1 MNQEVL
7 ILTGM
12 SGAGRSTVAH
22 ALEDLGWYVVDN
34 LPPTLLSDLIK
45 QGVQSE
51 IKSLAVVVDV
61 RGGKFF
67 DELAS
72 SLSELKKS
80 GANFRVAFLDASDQA
95 LVQRFESTRRPH
107 PLQGKGRIVDGIA
120 AEREK
125 LQELLAQ
132 ADVVIDTSNLNVH
145 QLEKRTTEIFAQGL
159 TQSVR
164 VNVLSFGYK
173 YGIPVDADLVLDCRF
188 IPNPHWIPELRPL
201 TGLDD
206 KVKDNVLSNSG
217 VSQFVQ
223 SYVSVINQMLP
234 GYLREGKKYLTVAIG
249 CTGGRHRSVSVAQG
263 TIRPAAHSSA
273 SSSMCHSQAA
283 NSPQGTLPPPPAPL
297 PHASATPS
305 PVQPQAAIDTMAQ
318 RSSSA
323 ASLPHATQAV

>member
-51 IKSLAVVVDV
+51 LKSLAVVVDV

-72 SLSELKKS
+72 SLLELKKS

-120 AEREK
+120 AERKK
-125 LQELLAQ
+125 LQDLLSQ

-206 KVKDNVLSNSG
+206 KVKNNVLANAG
-217 VSQFVQ
+217 VSDFVQ

-234 GYLREGKKYLTVAIG
+234 GYMREGKKYLTVAIG
-249 CTGGRHRSVSVAQG
+249 CTGGKHRSVSVARE
-263 TIRPAAHSSA
+263 IAAQLDGERDGFTVSA
-273 SSSMCHSQAA
+273 
-283 NSPQGTLPPPPAPL
+283 
-297 PHASATPS
+297 HASHRD
-305 PVQPQAAIDTMAQ
+305 VG
-318 RSSSA
+318 RE
-323 ASLPHATQAV
+323 

>member
-1 MNQEVL
+1 MSKEVL

-34 LPPTLLSDLIK
+34 LPPTLLSDLIG
-45 QGVQSE
+45 QGLQSE
-51 IKSLAVVVDV
+51 MNALAVVVDV
-61 RGGKFF
+61 RGGRFF

-72 SLSELKKS
+72 SLSQLKKS
-80 GANFRVAFLDASDQA
+80 GTNFRVAFLDATDQA

-107 PLQGKGRIVDGIA
+107 PLQGSGRIVDGIA

-145 QLEKRTTEIFAQGL
+145 QLEKRTAEIFAQGL

-173 YGIPVDADLVLDCRF
+173 YGIPVDVDLVLDCRF

-201 TGLDD
+201 SGLDE
-206 KVKDNVLSNSG
+206 KVKSTVLANPG
-217 VSQFVQ
+217 VGEFVNT
-223 SYVSVINQMLP
+223 YVSLIQQMLP

-249 CTGGRHRSVSVAQG
+249 CTGGKHRSVSVAREIATKLDG
-263 TIRPAAHSSA
+263 DGAGFSISA
-273 SSSMCHSQAA
+273 
-283 NSPQGTLPPPPAPL
+283 
-297 PHASATPS
+297 HASHRD
-305 PVQPQAAIDTMAQ
+305 VG
-318 RSSSA
+318 RE
-323 ASLPHATQAV
+323 

>member
-1 MNQEVL
+1 MSAEVL

-34 LPPTLLSDLIK
+34 LPPTLLADLIK
-45 QGVQSE
+45 QGIKSE
-51 IKSLAVVVDV
+51 IQSLAIVVDV

-67 DELAS
+67 DELTS
-72 SLSELKKS
+72 SLDELKIS

-125 LQELLAQ
+125 LQDLLAQ
-132 ADVVIDTSNLNVH
+132 SDVVIDTSNLNVH
-145 QLEKRTTEIFAQGL
+145 QLEKRTAEIFAQGL
-159 TQSVR
+159 VQSVR

-206 KVKDNVLSNSG
+206 AVKSNVLSNPG
-217 VSQFVQ
+217 VSEFVD
-223 SYVSVINQMLP
+223 SYVSVIEQMLP
-234 GYLREGKKYLTVAIG
+234 GYLREGKKYVTVAIG
-249 CTGGRHRSVSVAQG
+249 CTGGRHRSVSVAREIAMKLDG
-263 TIRPAAHSSA
+263 ERIGFALSA
-273 SSSMCHSQAA
+273 
-283 NSPQGTLPPPPAPL
+283 
-297 PHASATPS
+297 HASHRD
-305 PVQPQAAIDTMAQ
+305 VG
-318 RSSSA
+318 RE
-323 ASLPHATQAV
+323 

>member
-1 MNQEVL
+1 MNREVL

-67 DELAS
+67 DELSS
-72 SLSELKKS
+72 SLSELQNS

-107 PLQGKGRIVDGIA
+107 PLQGEGRIVDGIA

-125 LQELLAQ
+125 LQDLLSQ

-201 TGLDD
+201 TGLDEQ
-206 KVKDNVLSNSG
+206 VKSNVLANAG
-217 VSQFVQ
+217 VAQFVQ

-249 CTGGRHRSVSVAQG
+249 CTGGRHRSVSVARE
-263 TIRPAAHSSA
+263 IAAQLDGEREGFSVSA
-273 SSSMCHSQAA
+273 
-283 NSPQGTLPPPPAPL
+283 
-297 PHASATPS
+297 HASHRD
-305 PVQPQAAIDTMAQ
+305 VG
-318 RSSSA
+318 RE
-323 ASLPHATQAV
+323 

>member
-1 MNQEVL
+1 MSKEVL

-34 LPPTLLSDLIK
+34 LPPTLLSDLIN
-45 QGVQSE
+45 QSSNSE
-51 IKSLAVVVDV
+51 IGALAVVVDV

-72 SLSELKKS
+72 SLSQIKKS
-80 GANFRVAFLDASDQA
+80 GTNFRVAFLDATDQA

-107 PLQGKGRIVDGIA
+107 PLQGSGRIVDGIA

-125 LQELLAQ
+125 LQDLLAQ

-145 QLEKRTTEIFAQGL
+145 QLEKRTAEIFAQGL

-188 IPNPHWIPELRPL
+188 IPNPHWVPELRPL
-201 TGLDD
+201 SGLDE
-206 KVKDNVLSNSG
+206 KVKSTVLANPG
-217 VSQFVQ
+217 VGEFVNT
-223 SYVSVINQMLP
+223 YVSLIQQMLP

-249 CTGGRHRSVSVAQG
+249 CTGGKHRSVSVAREIADKLDG
-263 TIRPAAHSSA
+263 EGAGYTISA
-273 SSSMCHSQAA
+273 
-283 NSPQGTLPPPPAPL
+283 
-297 PHASATPS
+297 HASHRD
-305 PVQPQAAIDTMAQ
+305 VG
-318 RSSSA
+318 RE
-323 ASLPHATQAV
+323 

>member
-51 IKSLAVVVDV
+51 LKSLAVVVDV

-72 SLSELKKS
+72 SLLELKKS

-125 LQELLAQ
+125 LQDLLSQ

-206 KVKDNVLSNSG
+206 KVKNNVLTNAG
-217 VSQFVQ
+217 VSEFVQ

-234 GYLREGKKYLTVAIG
+234 GYMREGKKYLTVAIG
-249 CTGGRHRSVSVAQG
+249 CTGGRHRSVSVARE
-263 TIRPAAHSSA
+263 IAAQLDGERDGFTVSA
-273 SSSMCHSQAA
+273 
-283 NSPQGTLPPPPAPL
+283 
-297 PHASATPS
+297 HASHRD
-305 PVQPQAAIDTMAQ
+305 VG
-318 RSSSA
+318 RE
-323 ASLPHATQAV
+323 

>member
-34 LPPTLLSDLIK
+34 LPPSLLSDLIK
-45 QGVQSE
+45 QGDKSE

-72 SLSELKKS
+72 SLVELKKS

-125 LQELLAQ
+125 LQELLSQ

-206 KVKDNVLSNSG
+206 KVKNNVLSNAG
-217 VSQFVQ
+217 VAEFVQ

-249 CTGGRHRSVSVAQG
+249 CTGGRHRSVSVARE
-263 TIRPAAHSSA
+263 ISSA
-273 SSSMCHSQAA
+273 LEGERDGFTVSA
-283 NSPQGTLPPPPAPL
+283 
-297 PHASATPS
+297 HASHRD
-305 PVQPQAAIDTMAQ
+305 VG
-318 RSSSA
+318 RE
-323 ASLPHATQAV
+323 